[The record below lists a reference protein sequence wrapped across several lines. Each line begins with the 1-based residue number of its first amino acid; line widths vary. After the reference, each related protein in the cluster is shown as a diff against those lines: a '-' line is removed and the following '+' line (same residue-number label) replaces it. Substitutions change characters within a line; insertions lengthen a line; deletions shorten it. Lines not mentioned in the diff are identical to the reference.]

1 MELTACLSALDL
13 APGGA
18 EAPDWVHLLPLGE
31 FRGHDGRSFRLADAE
46 GVIAASLRRGVD
58 LVIDYEHQSEA
69 APEAKAGPIPA
80 AGWIKAL
87 EARADGL
94 WGKVEWTAAAREL
107 IGAKAYRYLSPVIRY
122 SPQDRQV
129 RRLCGA
135 GLVHTPNLELTALAR
150 EEPAMTDTP
159 AADPRLAAALALG
172 LPESAD
178 GAAIQARVLDLLGRL
193 NAFLT
198 RAEAEAPGAAETEA
212 PDPAEFAPIA
222 AMRELLTE
230 RNTALATMSERAADK
245 RVGEALAAG
254 YITPAMR
261 PWALALCRE
270 KPESFET
277 FLSSSMPAY
286 AHFLHPIIPTGK
298 PPAASAAALSPEA
311 QAICRQLDLDPEALG
326 K

>member
-1 MELTACLSALDL
+1 MKLTACLSTLDL

-31 FRGHDGRSFRLADAE
+31 FRGHDGRSFRLTDAQ
-46 GVIAASLRRGVD
+46 GVIAASMRRGVD
-58 LVIDYEHQSEA
+58 MVIDYEHQSEA
-69 APEAKAGPIPA
+69 APEAKSGPIPA

-94 WGKVEWTAAAREL
+94 WGKVEWTALAREL

-150 EEPAMTDTP
+150 EEPPMADKP
-159 AADPRLAAALALG
+159 ADDARLAAALALG
-172 LPESAD
+172 LPENAD
-178 GAAIQARVLDLLGRL
+178 SPAIQARVLDLLGRL

-198 RAEAEAPGAAETEA
+198 RAEAEATGAAETEA
-212 PDPAEFAPIA
+212 PDPAEFAPVA
-222 AMRELLTE
+222 AMRELLAE
-230 RNTALATMSERAADK
+230 RNTALATMSERAAEK
-245 RVGEALAAG
+245 RVGEAQDAG
-254 YITPAMR
+254 YLTPAMR

-270 KPESFET
+270 KPDSFEA

-286 AHFLHPIIPTGK
+286 AHFLRPVVSTGK
-298 PPAASAAALSPEA
+298 PPAARAAALSPEA

-326 K
+326 R